1 MAELWQGN
9 TGALKVGRKA
19 WAHDPACWY
28 GHSEFDLALSGLFGG
43 FLPYVGSSENILYVY
58 IYWGFRGIPPV
69 RRKLEKKMSY
79 REIE

>member
-43 FLPYVGSSENILYVY
+43 FLPYVEALKTPIGGQN
-58 IYWGFRGIPPV
+58 GGRGDSII
-69 RRKLEKKMSY
+69 M
-79 REIE
+79 